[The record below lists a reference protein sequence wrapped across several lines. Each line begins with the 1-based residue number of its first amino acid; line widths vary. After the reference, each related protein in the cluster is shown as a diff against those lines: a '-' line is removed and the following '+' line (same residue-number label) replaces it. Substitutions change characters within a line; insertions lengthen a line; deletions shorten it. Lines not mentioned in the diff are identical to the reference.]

1 MAAETGGARR
11 EAAIARSSGEDRA
24 EVVGVGPK
32 RVTGG
37 DYGERCRVVIE
48 VHARSFGMKGG
59 RGARGG
65 AAEIEG
71 IVGISSGRSGGGE
84 GEGRVGPGTQATG
97 VRIDEY

>member
-1 MAAETGGARR
+1 M
-11 EAAIARSSGEDRA
+11 
-24 EVVGVGPK
+24 VGVGLMSGS
-32 RVTGG
+32 VGNFGG
-37 DYGERCRVVIE
+37 RCRVVTE
-48 VHARSFGMKGG
+48 VQARSFGMKGG
-59 RGARGG
+59 RRARGG